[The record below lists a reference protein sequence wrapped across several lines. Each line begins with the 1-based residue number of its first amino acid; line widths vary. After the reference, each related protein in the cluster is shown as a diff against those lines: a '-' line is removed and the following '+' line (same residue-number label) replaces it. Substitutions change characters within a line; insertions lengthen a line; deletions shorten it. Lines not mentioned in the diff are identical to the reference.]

1 MLEKVLIALAVLN
14 LIVLFSELSFNVFGV
29 LLS

>member
-1 MLEKVLIALAVLN
+1 MVEKVLIALAVLN